1 MRQSQKGRHTLEM
14 LHNNRRENSCVYVR
28 NLHLWPQFYPLGILR
43 HISVFKPCRLSRYS
57 LDTASFTARTLPSLI
72 FLVCC
77 LRLVGDAQCA
87 SQRAMRGMRAMRGRH
102 ARHAENARHDARH
115 WQHVRHE
122 LSRSRFFFSSL
133 LLGSY
138 AWSTPF

>member
-1 MRQSQKGRHTLEM
+1 M
-14 LHNNRRENSCVYVR
+14 LS
-28 NLHLWPQFYPLGILR
+28 WPVQIKIILFR
-43 HISVFKPCRLSRYS
+43 VSYL
-57 LDTASFTARTLPSLI
+57 
-72 FLVCC
+72 
-77 LRLVGDAQCA
+77 GDAQCA

-102 ARHAENARHDARH
+102 ARHAENARHVARH

-122 LSRSRFFFSSL
+122 LSRSQFFFSSL